1 MTYQVIY
8 SSQATTAMSV
18 SDLEEILVEARTGN
32 ERRNITGALVY
43 VDGVFLQILEG
54 EKEAVLSLMR
64 SISRDSRHSSVKVFH
79 EAEVDEP
86 TFGTWRMAFLNATP
100 EQMSMWAGLD
110 GTASIE
116 SILADIQR
124 EPHRASQ
131 VAESILRAL
140 AP

>member
-8 SSQATTAMSV
+8 SSQATSAMSV
-18 SDLEEILVEARTGN
+18 PELEEILVDARRGN
-32 ERRNITGALVY
+32 EKRGITGALVY

-79 EAEVDEP
+79 EAELEEP
-86 TFGTWRMAFLNATP
+86 IFGSWRMAFLSATP
-100 EQMSMWAGLD
+100 EQMSVWAGLD

-116 SILADIQR
+116 SILAEIHR

-131 VAESILRAL
+131 VAENILRAL
-140 AP
+140 VP